1 MFHTNREKFNTTT
14 DFDEN
19 KYTYVQ
25 IKSRRF
31 HYESVIFVI
40 TSRNVPLP
48 QLSAGQLAEIEK
60 KVQEIERRGPT
71 EDIDEDDAGRQK
83 KKNTIFLQISLFFKR
98 RQTSKRK
105 FESR

>member
-1 MFHTNREKFNTTT
+1 MKTIAVIGLGKFG
-14 DFDEN
+14 F
-19 KYTYVQ
+19 YVA
-25 IKSRRF
+25 KSLSRLDVK
-31 HYESVIFVI
+31 VIAVD
-40 TSRNVPLP
+40 ND
-48 QLSAGQLAEIEK
+48 EK